1 MSNISSNF
9 NGGTLLE
16 VGLPSHLSGA
26 SPTTYYCGN
35 LIWRQFLQGKTVTE
49 TVEKKQAF
57 TSFEQPATQTYTN
70 LHFHACVGSTKDS
83 TNAFESSSSGEL
95 NKMDHH
101 GNTPLIWAASEGN
114 DDIVQLLVEQGANVN
129 TQNFAGETAL
139 FLAAARGFDTIVH
152 TLLENGANV
161 QITNLDGATALHM
174 AVANGNLSTMT
185 LLVKYGAFVNS
196 QDDNG
201 DTPLHYAVR
210 EEQAR
215 LVEMLVS
222 HCNADVDL
230 MNDDQETP
238 LELASCLEST
248 NIVRILSHFA
258 KEGMTVEGED
268 KYGGSTQM
276 LMVHGHFDM

>member
-1 MSNISSNF
+1 MSNISNF
-9 NGGTLLE
+9 NGGALLE

-49 TVEKKQAF
+49 TVEYKKTASSA
-57 TSFEQPATQTYTN
+57 TEQTTVNTQSYSN
-70 LHFHACVGSTKDS
+70 LHFHACVGSKTS
-83 TNAFESSSSGEL
+83 VFESSSFGEL
-95 NKMDHH
+95 NKQDHQ
-101 GNTPLIWAASEGN
+101 GNTPLMWAVSEGN

-129 TQNFAGETAL
+129 AQNFSGETAL
-139 FLAAARGFDTIVH
+139 FVAATRGFDTIAQ

-161 QITNLDGATALHM
+161 QITNIDGVSPLHM
-174 AVANGNLSTMT
+174 AAANGNLSTMA
-185 LLVKYGAFVNS
+185 LLVRYGAFVNS

-201 DTPLHYAVR
+201 DSPLHFAVR
-210 EEQAR
+210 ENQSR

-222 HCNADVDL
+222 HCNADVDIV
-230 MNDDQETP
+230 NDDQETP
-238 LELASCLEST
+238 LELASCLECT
-248 NIVRILSHFA
+248 DIVLFLSQFE
-258 KEGMTVEGED
+258 KEGMRIEGED

>member
-1 MSNISSNF
+1 
-9 NGGTLLE
+9 
-16 VGLPSHLSGA
+16 
-26 SPTTYYCGN
+26 
-35 LIWRQFLQGKTVTE
+35 
-49 TVEKKQAF
+49 
-57 TSFEQPATQTYTN
+57 
-70 LHFHACVGSTKDS
+70 
-83 TNAFESSSSGEL
+83 
-95 NKMDHH
+95 
-101 GNTPLIWAASEGN
+101 
-114 DDIVQLLVEQGANVN
+114 
-129 TQNFAGETAL
+129 
-139 FLAAARGFDTIVH
+139 
-152 TLLENGANV
+152 LLENGANV

-258 KEGMTVEGED
+258 KV
-268 KYGGSTQM
+268 
-276 LMVHGHFDM
+276 FDYQITRFLIFGKRKE